1 MKGYMLSL
9 RDEKGNHVWSW
20 WISPKNK
27 QIVLDTNHAL
37 FNYYE
42 RDDDYSKKKMDDLGS
57 VELPTPESKQI
68 KRGKLR
74 NRK

>member
-1 MKGYMLSL
+1 MLSL

-20 WISPKNK
+20 WISLKNK
-27 QIVLDTNHAL
+27 QITIDTIYAM

-42 RDDDYSKKKMDDLGS
+42 RSDEYSKKKMDDIGRGS
-57 VELPTPESKQI
+57 TELPKPESKQI

-74 NRK
+74 NNK